1 MEEHELQEIATQLL
15 HKGDFSPVV
24 LNNLHKNQFCKKKKG
39 GGGIQKVEINIKTQS
54 LKMHS

>member
-24 LNNLHKNQFCKKKKG
+24 LNNLHKNQFCKKKKEG
-39 GGGIQKVEINIKTQS
+39 EVFKRLRLI
-54 LKMHS
+54 